1 MKVARIYL
9 RVSTEEQDLT
19 RQAEIELSTRAAGYY
34 IAGVYREKAS
44 GARADRPELLRM
56 IADLQPG
63 EVVVAEKIDRISRL
77 PLAEAEQLVGSIRA
91 KGARLAVPGLVDL
104 SDFAAEADGVAKIV
118 LESVQELLLKLALQM
133 ARDDYETRR
142 ERQRQGVQLAKAS
155 GKYKGRKPDA
165 PPTSA
170 LWPCGEL
177 VIRSRKLPSW
187 LDAAPARSSEFGP
200 CTKASRNGLWHR
212 STGAL
217 MPVSFLSNEQR
228 ESYGRYTGAP
238 SPDDLARYFHLDDSD
253 HALIAQKRGEHNRL
267 GFAVQLGTVRY
278 LGTFLEDPLAV
289 PTRYCIRWPSSCASQ
304 SSPMPMA
311 YSGRA
316 ALAACRQKFKPTTA
330 MSKSPSAR
338 SASA

>member
-1 MKVARIYL
+1 MNIARIYL

-118 LESVQELLLKLALQM
+118 LESVQKLLLKL
-133 ARDDYETRR
+133 TRR

-155 GKYKGRKPDA
+155 GKYKGRKPDG
-165 PPTSA
+165 PTHHRIVA
-170 LWPCGEL
+170 LRGAGHTIQKTAEL
-177 VIRSRKLPSW
+177 
-187 LDAAPARSSEFGP
+187 AG
-200 CTKASRNGLWHR
+200 C
-212 STGAL
+212 STSQ
-217 MPVSFLSNEQR
+217 V
-228 ESYGRYTGAP
+228 
-238 SPDDLARYFHLDDSD
+238 
-253 HALIAQKRGEHNRL
+253 KRIWAMHQG
-267 GFAVQLGTVRY
+267 
-278 LGTFLEDPLAV
+278 
-289 PTRYCIRWPSSCASQ
+289 
-304 SSPMPMA
+304 
-311 YSGRA
+311 
-316 ALAACRQKFKPTTA
+316 KP
-330 MSKSPSAR
+330 
-338 SASA
+338 